1 MRFNNQLRWLVPLF
15 LVFLTRVEVQAS
27 GCSFPSC
34 ANRQDEDLSDR
45 DSDSDNYTNPTVEAD
60 DIDGLLHVRE
70 MTTEDDSED
79 EDEDEPGARGPAE
92 RGIRKKQPLD
102 LKTIRIKW
110 KHAQPVVMI
119 KRKPLIVDGHEIRSR
134 GDGDACEAGCFM
146 IIGVIIFIWLLVVAI
161 IHGPAASW
169 CYFTCLFTDA
179 CNCPALIATTTAA
192 PMSYLRRTT
201 IPPAVLEGMIGIL
214 EQHGYEV
221 VRTARHLMGIAIG
234 SGVSIQTNQ
243 VLLFICFLIAI
254 LHNATI

>member
-1 MRFNNQLRWLVPLF
+1 
-15 LVFLTRVEVQAS
+15 VFLTRVEVQASCHSS

-34 ANRQDEDLSDR
+34 ANRQDEDLSDS

-70 MTTEDDSED
+70 MTIEDDN

-134 GDGDACEAGCFM
+134 GSDADCEAGCFA
-146 IIGVIIFIWLLVVAI
+146 IICVIISIWLLVVAI
-161 IHGPAASW
+161 IHGPAVSW
-169 CYFTCLFTDA
+169 CYFTCLFTDS
-179 CNCPALIATTTAA
+179 CNCADLIATTTAA

-201 IPPAVLEGMIGIL
+201 IPPAVLEMKRIL
-214 EQHGYEV
+214 EAHGWD
-221 VRTARHLMGIAIG
+221 VRKARQLMGSLIG
-234 SGVSIQTNQ
+234 SGASIQTNK
-243 VLLFICFLIAI
+243 VLLFICFLLAMLPAI
-254 LHNATI
+254 I